1 MGAFGT
7 FPCSVPLFV
16 AAQVAQD
23 FSEVHIG
30 AFHAD
35 AWNGIV
41 FESTAYGQR
50 VTVV

>member
-35 AWNGIV
+35 ACERFRIV
-41 FESTAYGQR
+41 QSSACFQQQR
-50 VTVV
+50 